1 MSYKKYDQHKFPYPS
16 FPFVQWHYVT
26 SNSHITCDPIK
37 EFTIRR
43 ATPTGPPRSSCTVM
57 VLAPDAVV
65 MEMEKGSAS
74 TGGTVTMEIPIAA
87 AERAEPEES
96 VQHHGQHTTGA
107 ASQNRNYRM
116 LIVIGEIS
124 TGHHLDAAR
133 KQITQGK
140 SAGERSDDLLQQLTG
155 ERRWCV
161 WARNSSAFCNLVLRS
176 HYVFMSGHTNS
187 QSAIISCWVVEVFW
201 SWTEVKVQILFSEN
215 ISVQIKNN

>member
-1 MSYKKYDQHKFPYPS
+1 MKWYLQWASAVSYKKYDQHKFSYPT
-16 FPFVQWHYVT
+16 FPFVQWDSVT

-43 ATPTGPPRSSCTVM
+43 ATPPGPPRSSCTVM

-74 TGGTVTMEIPIAA
+74 TGGTVTMEIPISA

-140 SAGERSDDLLQQLTG
+140 SPEERSDDLLQQLTAV
-155 ERRWCV
+155 RRWCV
-161 WARNSSAFCNLVLRS
+161 WARRSSVFCNLMLHS
-176 HYVFMSGHTNS
+176 HCIFIWGHTNS
-187 QSAIISCWVVEVFW
+187 Q
-201 SWTEVKVQILFSEN
+201 LFKKK
-215 ISVQIKNN
+215 KNEKDSLRFSYCQ

>member
-1 MSYKKYDQHKFPYPS
+1 MKWYLQWASAVSYKKYDQHKFSYPS
-16 FPFVQWHYVT
+16 FPFVQWDSVT

-74 TGGTVTMEIPIAA
+74 TGGTVTMEIPISA

-140 SAGERSDDLLQQLTG
+140 SPEEWSDDLLQQLTAV
-155 ERRWCV
+155 RRWCV
-161 WARNSSAFCNLVLRS
+161 WARRSSVFCNLMLHS
-176 HYVFMSGHTNS
+176 HCIFIWGHTNS
-187 QSAIISCWVVEVFW
+187 HSVII
-201 SWTEVKVQILFSEN
+201 
-215 ISVQIKNN
+215 

>member
-1 MSYKKYDQHKFPYPS
+1 M
-16 FPFVQWHYVT
+16 T

-74 TGGTVTMEIPIAA
+74 TGGTVTMEIPISA

-140 SAGERSDDLLQQLTG
+140 SPEERSDDLLQQLTAV
-155 ERRWCV
+155 RR
-161 WARNSSAFCNLVLRS
+161 
-176 HYVFMSGHTNS
+176 
-187 QSAIISCWVVEVFW
+187 
-201 SWTEVKVQILFSEN
+201 
-215 ISVQIKNN
+215 